1 MVSASLYIPM
11 SQMLHPIDDI
21 LLAYCGSCCT
31 LMPITTIL
39 FLVSGTICCIV
50 TTRAL
55 SIIMFCDSIYFL
67 SLCISTIYFT
77 IGMYSYWL
85 LTMLSIIAVA
95 FGVHILLPLMVYSL
109 ADTFGVH
116 ILLPLMVYTLANTFG
131 VYILLPLMVYT
142 LADAFSVHIL
152 LPSMVYSL
160 ANAFGVH
167 ILLPSMMY
175 SLADAFSAPILLP
188 SMVYCIDTL
197 VSIQLGKDI
206 ILIIIVILLQ
216 MHCHLLLHMKDI
228 KNVTTSVLGGHRT
241 RILKYNDISAFISND
256 IKKNTGIETKEFY
269 YVDYVH
275 KDTVAQYSAEC
286 YLELV
291 LLRSTLI
298 LSSMPCTRLNSG
310 KVD

>member
-1 MVSASLYIPM
+1 MSTRQIASCSRLLKFVRRALQLILGAFLGRFVIGSLFLHPLNGECQLVPM

-67 SLCISTIYFT
+67 SLCISTMYFT

-131 VYILLPLMVYT
+131 VYILLPLMCT
-142 LADAFSVHIL
+142 L
-152 LPSMVYSL
+152 
-160 ANAFGVH
+160 
-167 ILLPSMMY
+167 
-175 SLADAFSAPILLP
+175 
-188 SMVYCIDTL
+188 
-197 VSIQLGKDI
+197 
-206 ILIIIVILLQ
+206 
-216 MHCHLLLHMKDI
+216 
-228 KNVTTSVLGGHRT
+228 
-241 RILKYNDISAFISND
+241 
-256 IKKNTGIETKEFY
+256 
-269 YVDYVH
+269 
-275 KDTVAQYSAEC
+275 
-286 YLELV
+286 
-291 LLRSTLI
+291 
-298 LSSMPCTRLNSG
+298 
-310 KVD
+310 